1 MHSVLLLKL
10 GVTITTLDVRER
22 SWIVLVV
29 DNDGSC
35 STSQA
40 ACLITRGW
48 LWLVAGAN
56 LICCESKVL
65 LAEMWFFF
73 LCERHWICNK
83 LSCPCAYPKYSLE
96 CFGISYSNA
105 QIACRTAGP
114 SPSMEKQLVYRRRR
128 YVTHWHRTS
137 MLAAVFAMAI
147 QKATCPARIH
157 SHLTIQ
163 LYTVC
168 WSWSSTD
175 YSVLP
180 WQSSSSESFFF
191 QAMMVSTYVP
201 AGWTRGAADFCMHH
215 WRSTLWN

>member
-35 STSQA
+35 SMSQA

-105 QIACRTAGP
+105 QISCRTAGP
-114 SPSMEKQLVYRRRR
+114 SPSMEKQLVYRRGR

-168 WSWSSTD
+168 WSWSSTAVGEGMGD
-175 YSVLP
+175 P
-180 WQSSSSESFFF
+180 HPCP
-191 QAMMVSTYVP
+191 YVTHP
-201 AGWTRGAADFCMHH
+201 QFTHPQISG
-215 WRSTLWN
+215 